1 MSKSYYPVL
10 FLEECNCILKE
21 KKVSRFIND
30 NLEIYFDDSDE
41 ETSDKT
47 EESCNES
54 DEVSDEE

>member
-1 MSKSYYPVL
+1 MSKNYYPVL

-41 ETSDKT
+41 ETSD
-47 EESCNES
+47 
-54 DEVSDEE
+54 

>member
-1 MSKSYYPVL
+1 MSKNYYPVL

-21 KKVSRFIND
+21 KKVSRFISD
-30 NLEIYFDDSDE
+30 NLEIYFDDDE

-54 DEVSDEE
+54 DEVSNEE

>member
-1 MSKSYYPVL
+1 MSKNYYPVL
-10 FLEECNCILKE
+10 FSEECNCILKE

-47 EESCNES
+47 EESWNES

>member
-1 MSKSYYPVL
+1 MSKNYYPVL

-47 EESCNES
+47 EESWNEYIS
-54 DEVSDEE
+54 VCSKR